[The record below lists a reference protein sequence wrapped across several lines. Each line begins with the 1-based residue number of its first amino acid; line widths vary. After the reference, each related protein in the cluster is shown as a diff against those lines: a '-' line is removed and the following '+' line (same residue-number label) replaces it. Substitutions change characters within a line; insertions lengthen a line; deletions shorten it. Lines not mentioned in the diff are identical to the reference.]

1 MTVAAPADSYSDL
14 LARAFDDRVVQW
26 TEQAEQDNK
35 FPRILL
41 EHLGTEGVFARKW
54 ADRKH
59 TDLGDHFA
67 LARELGVLGSAA
79 IGVGVSLHDSAIAI
93 LRRFGRTDFLRQLA
107 EEAIAVEKVLCIAAS
122 EESGGSDLQNARTR
136 IEPENG
142 GYRVVGHKKFVSL
155 SPIADYMF
163 VVGRS
168 MGDDPAAESGNV
180 ALAVVPVSQVQVG
193 TPYAKLGAGPLDTA
207 PVSIDTWIPA
217 DALIAR
223 PGTGLA
229 VISWGLAHERYSVAG
244 QIAASCDR
252 MLGVTLARMYD
263 RTQFDKRLYDHQALR
278 LRIADLQSRVDLLR
292 HALAGVAAQG
302 RINLRTA
309 ASLKVTAANLGEEV
323 ASECLHIWGGI
334 GYLDIGL
341 PLNRWFRDMKLAR
354 VGGGTDEVLWELVAA
369 AMKPDTDG
377 YRALLAKVDTQ

>member
-1 MTVAAPADSYSDL
+1 MTVAAPAGSYSDL
-14 LARAFDDRVVQW
+14 LARAFDDRVVRW
-26 TEQAEQDNK
+26 TEQAEQDNT
-35 FPRILL
+35 FPRVLL
-41 EHLGTEGVFARKW
+41 EHLGAQGVFARKW
-54 ADRKH
+54 NDRKV
-59 TDLGDHFA
+59 TDLGEHFA
-67 LARELGVLGSAA
+67 LARELGALGSAA
-79 IGVGVSLHDSAIAI
+79 IGVGVSLHDSAIAV

-107 EEAIAVEKVLCIAAS
+107 EEAIAVEKVLCIGAS

-136 IEPENG
+136 IEPESG

-155 SPIADYMF
+155 SPIADYIV

-168 MGDDPAAESGNV
+168 LGDEPATESGNV

-193 TPYAKLGAGPLDTA
+193 KPYRKLGAGPLDTA
-207 PVSIDTWIPA
+207 AVSIDTWIPE

-244 QIAASCDR
+244 QIAASCER

-263 RTQFDKRLYDHQALR
+263 RVQFGQRLYDHQALR
-278 LRIADLQSRVDLLR
+278 LRVADLQSRVDTLR
-292 HALAGVAAQG
+292 HALAGVAAEG
-302 RINLRTA
+302 RVNLRTA

-334 GYLDIGL
+334 GYLDTGL

-377 YRALLAKVDTQ
+377 YQALLAKVDTQ